1 MRDFHTIKLML
12 RVFDN
17 SSFLLMVRRRRIS
30 DLSSIYNA
38 NRSVLYLNDKC
49 LLYWYTNFDNACVF
63 GRRYSLD
70 QVCNP
75 FVVLEMLEFKRS
87 MFSSY
92 FIGALYL
99 MNKIYDLITFERSAT
114 EHYSNLTDN
123 DLEVIKF
130 SKVWYSISR

>member
-17 SSFLLMVRRRRIS
+17 SSFLLMVRRSRIS
-30 DLSSIYNA
+30 DLSSFYNA

-49 LLYWYTNFDNACVF
+49 LLYRYTFDNACVI

-70 QVCNP
+70 QVCNL
-75 FVVLEMLEFKRS
+75 FVVLEMLKLKRS

-92 FIGALYL
+92 FIGTLYL

>member
-1 MRDFHTIKLML
+1 
-12 RVFDN
+12 
-17 SSFLLMVRRRRIS
+17 MVRRRRIS

-38 NRSVLYLNDKC
+38 NRSVLYLNDEC

-70 QVCNP
+70 QVCNL

-99 MNKIYDLITFERSAT
+99 MNKIYDLIIHYCYRSSKQEITFWRSVDQFLAYRDGKYLKCSCRT
-114 EHYSNLTDN
+114 S
-123 DLEVIKF
+123 IKTCR
-130 SKVWYSISR
+130 VEMHT